1 MNQEDY
7 QLYNKL
13 CILRNNL
20 QKQFYDYNNGRRPT
34 ICTEDALRLLVKY
47 KPTTL
52 DDMDNISGIGDSFI
66 DNYGAF
72 FLQEIKNFVSVDS
85 VEITD
90 GEKTILSK
98 LENRLVNINRRNRLL
113 YSGKVNKDYGLDLF
127 KLLNNI
133 EELEKFILSRD
144 TKTFKI
150 IDIKDFDD
158 DKLKSILKLIRQV
171 TKIGTESGNNELY
184 IAYPFVQGK
193 MEQENFN
200 VKAPLILFPVKMD
213 RTSDNVTLRNDFS
226 RDILYNTNLILANNK
241 FNGKNEVL
249 PDNKIDDFNEE
260 SYINDMINFYNEN
273 KFYIHY
279 KDCKIEKFLENKVN
293 EFPDYKN
300 GELEVKKYM
309 VLGIYSTY
317 VTSMYEDFHKMIQDN
332 NVTKL
337 IKDLLWGMEN
347 IIENVDVTYNEA
359 ESKQQNMETIENEI
373 NYINELDFSQE
384 KVLKEINN
392 SESIVVQG
400 PPGTGKSQT
409 ITSIISQCILQGK
422 KVLMVSEKKTALDV
436 IYSRLGDLS
445 KFAILIDDV
454 ENKQNFYEQLNAI
467 INSINSNH
475 QLLYKTNESKE
486 QTLENIKNNIDII
499 NYNIQCLETIAK
511 QVYGINDFDTTMYN
525 IYNVCRR
532 FDLNNQK
539 EVDTYTIVNSKITET
554 ILKLKYPELTRI
566 KDLFN
571 EEDTSKCID
580 EYYSVLKKV
589 PFINNIKVNLIA
601 IEIVEFTK
609 KINEL
614 EIFINEFNNMP
625 FYKKIFKKRKLKE
638 KVNEIINNYF
648 LVNNK
653 KIAKALVSN
662 IFFVKQFIPSYQE
675 FVSNKFIYDK
685 LNFSEKEYSRII
697 EELKD
702 ILRISFKEANNQVY
716 NTILFNNIC
725 DFEKNNINVTNYI
738 NNFDNIRNDIRKNIV
753 EKKDLTK
760 KLAFNE
766 LLQDVSNLDG
776 NNKISKI
783 EEMCNRKRKMPIHKF
798 MSKYKLEMLDSIK
811 IWLMT
816 PEVVSDIMPFE
827 KNIFDLVIFDEASQL
842 YVEKS
847 IPAIYRAKKVV
858 VAGDQKQLK
867 PSSLGQGR
875 ILDEI
880 DEDEI
885 SDGFLEYESL
895 LDAARYKY
903 KHTMLNYHYR
913 SKYEELI
920 AFSNYAFYNG
930 KLMVTSLAQKTD
942 EKPIERIKV
951 ENGMWIDKKN
961 EQEAN
966 QVVKLVKEIL
976 NNRKNNETIGVITF
990 NSSQMNLIE
999 DLIEKEKMIDTN
1011 FATQMLSEENRYLN
1025 GENISFFVKNIESV
1039 QGDERDIIVFCI
1051 GYAKNEKGRVAINF
1065 GWLNQDGGENRLN
1078 VAISRAKQKIYV
1090 VTSIEPEELIVDC
1103 TKNDGPKLFKQ
1114 YLEYVRALSN
1124 GQNDLVKSQLLSLL
1138 DRNESNQQQLTFD
1151 SVFEEEVC
1159 AKLIE
1164 QGYNVE
1170 TQYGVGGYRIDL
1182 VIKSKDGK
1190 DNILGIECDGRLY
1203 HSSKYARERD
1213 YHRQKYLESRGWK
1226 IYRIWSANW
1235 WKNPN
1240 MEIEKIIKYIEKISN
1255 KVGD

>member
-1 MNQEDY
+1 MNQDEY

-13 CILRNNL
+13 SVLRNNL
-20 QKQFYDYNNGRRPT
+20 QEQFYDYNNSRRPT
-34 ICTEDALRLLVKY
+34 ICTEDVLQLLVKY

-52 DDMDNISGIGDSFI
+52 NDMANISGIGDTFI
-66 DNYGAF
+66 DNYGQF
-72 FLQEIKNFVSVDS
+72 FLQEIKSFVSVDD

-90 GEKTILSK
+90 NEKTILSK

-113 YSGKVNKDYGLDLF
+113 YSGKINKDYGVDLF

-133 EELEKFILSRD
+133 DELEKFILSRD
-144 TKTFKI
+144 TKTFKV
-150 IDIKDFDD
+150 IDVKDFDD
-158 DKLKSILKLIRQV
+158 DKLKTILKLIRQV
-171 TKIGTESGNNELY
+171 SKIETESGSNELY

-200 VKAPLILFPVKMD
+200 VKAPLLLFPVELD
-213 RTSDNVTLRNDFS
+213 RTSDNVVLKNDFS

-249 PDNKIDDFNEE
+249 PDNRIDEFNEE
-260 SYINDMINFYNEN
+260 TYVTDMLSFYNEN
-273 KFYIHY
+273 KFYIQY
-279 KDCKIEKFLENKVN
+279 NDSKIEKFLENKVN

-300 GELEVKKYM
+300 GELEIKKYM

-317 VTSMYEDFHKMIQDN
+317 VTSMYEDFHKMIQDS
-332 NVTKL
+332 NVTRL
-337 IKDLLWGMEN
+337 IKELLCGVEN
-347 IIENVDVTYNEA
+347 ILDNVDVTYNES
-359 ESKQQNMETIENEI
+359 ENKSQTMETIENEI
-373 NYINELDFSQE
+373 YYINELDFSQE
-384 KVLKEINN
+384 RVLKEINN
-392 SESIVVQG
+392 SDSIVVQG

-422 KVLMVSEKKTALDV
+422 NVLMVSEKKTALDV

-454 ENKQNFYEQLNAI
+454 ENKQNFYEQLNSI
-467 INSINSNH
+467 IDTMNVNH
-475 QLLYKTNESKE
+475 SLLYMMNESKE
-486 QTLENIKNNIDII
+486 QTLEAIKSKIETI
-499 NYNIQCLETIAK
+499 NYDMKCLETIAK
-511 QVYGINDFDTTMYN
+511 QVYGINDFDTTMFN
-525 IYNVCRR
+525 VYNVCRR
-532 FDLNNQK
+532 YDLNNPK
-539 EVDTYTIVNSKITET
+539 EIEGYTIVNNKITET
-554 ILKLKYPELTRI
+554 ISKLKYPELTKI
-566 KDLFN
+566 KNFFN
-571 EEDTSKCID
+571 GEDNAKCID
-580 EYYSVLKKV
+580 DYLSILKMSS
-589 PFINNIKVNLIA
+589 FINNIKINLID
-601 IEIVEFTK
+601 IEVIEFTR

-614 EIFINEFNNMP
+614 EIFISDFNNKP
-625 FYKKIFKKRKLKE
+625 FYKKIFEKGKLKE
-638 KVNEIINNYF
+638 KISEIINNYF
-648 LVNNK
+648 LVNNNI
-653 KIAKALVSN
+653 IAEQLVSN
-662 IFFVKQFIPSYQE
+662 IPFIKQFIPSYQE
-675 FVSNKFIYDK
+675 FVSNKFLYDK
-685 LNFSEKEYSRII
+685 LDFNEKEYVRII
-697 EELKD
+697 EDLKD
-702 ILRISFKEANNQVY
+702 EMNISFKEANEQIY
-716 NTILFNNIC
+716 NTILFNIIC
-725 DFEKNNINVTNYI
+725 AFEKNNINVTNYI
-738 NNFDNIRNDIRKNIV
+738 SNFDNIRNDIRKNIV
-753 EKKDLTK
+753 EKKDLTR
-760 KLAFNE
+760 KLAFNK

-783 EEMCNRKRKMPIHKF
+783 EEMCNRKRKMSVNKF

-816 PEVVSDIMPFE
+816 PEVVSDIMPFD

-847 IPAIYRAKKVV
+847 IPSIYRAKKVV

-920 AFSNYAFYNG
+920 AFSNYAFYDG
-930 KLMVTSLAQKTD
+930 KLMVTSLAKKSD

-966 QVVKLVKEIL
+966 QVVKLIKKIL

-1011 FATQMLSEENRYLN
+1011 FATQMLSEENRYSN
-1025 GENISFFVKNIESV
+1025 GENVSFFVKNIESV
-1039 QGDERDIIVFCI
+1039 QGDERDIIIFCI

-1090 VTSIEPEELIVDC
+1090 VTSIEPEELVVDY

-1114 YLEYVRALSN
+1114 YLEYVKAISE
-1124 GQNDLVKSQLLSLL
+1124 GKNDLVKSQLLSLL
-1138 DRNESNQQQLTFD
+1138 DRNESDQQQLIFD

-1226 IYRIWSANW
+1226 IYRIWSTNW
-1235 WKNPN
+1235 WKNPTL
-1240 MEIEKIIKYIEKISN
+1240 EIKKIVKYIEKINS
-1255 KVGD
+1255 KVGE